1 MPILSICIPTYNRA
15 EYLKKVIDSIVND
28 ETFLNT
34 SDVELVISNNCS
46 NDSTDDLC
54 RMYKEKFPEKITYIC
69 QTEPIYSD
77 EHIFKC
83 TEYATGEY
91 TKLNN
96 DTLCFCK
103 GAIKK
108 IVELIK
114 NNPNQEIF
122 FLANGNGKKEG
133 NYICNSFD
141 ELLQS
146 ASYNI
151 TWIGGMLV
159 KRGKFNELEDYLRYR
174 YLQLSQIDMYAR
186 FLAKGDTVFVCNDS
200 GMFSGLTVKN
210 KGGYNVA
217 EIFGQNYLK
226 ILREYLDKSN
236 GLTQK
241 TYEVQKKEILK
252 FVEEYY
258 FDYNHKYNF
267 KKTGYFK
274 YIFNNYSKNF
284 YFYWHILM
292 VALKLILKT
301 IMHIEKNENQKS
313 LMIFNKLRIILK
325 GRSTKNYRKLWRKQ
339 NKHNYTSLIRQP
351 LHQRIKVGR
360 YTYGEIDAQI
370 DGDFGDLVIGDFC
383 SIAHGVHFIVSSEHN
398 YKGLST
404 YPFKVMMLGQNSEA
418 VSKGDIIVKDDV
430 WIGCGAIIL
439 SGVTIGQ
446 GAIVSAGSVV
456 TKDVP
461 PYAIVG
467 GVPAKVLKY
476 RFDSEI
482 IDELVKFDYSKLTEE
497 KVKLLGEKLY
507 TKLTKENVKNI
518 LKEIE
523 DKDV

>member
-1 MPILSICIPTYNRA
+1 MPILSICIPTYNRV

-46 NDSTDDLC
+46 SDSTDDLC
-54 RMYKEKFPEKITYIC
+54 QIYKNKFPDKINYIC
-69 QTEPIYSD
+69 QKEPIYSD

-96 DTLCFCK
+96 DTLCYCK
-103 GAIKK
+103 GSIKK
-108 IVELIK
+108 IVDLIR

-122 FLANGNGKKEG
+122 FLANGNGKNKE
-133 NYICNSFD
+133 NVICHSFD
-141 ELLQS
+141 ELLNS
-146 ASYNI
+146 AGYNI
-151 TWIGGMLV
+151 TWIGGMLI
-159 KRGKFNELEDYLRYR
+159 KKGKFNELDDYLRYR
-174 YLQLSQIDMYAR
+174 YLQLSQVDIYAR
-186 FLAKGDTVFVCNDS
+186 FLAKNDTVFVCNDS
-200 GMFSGLTVKN
+200 GMFSGLNVKN

-217 EIFGQNYLK
+217 EIFGQNYLQ
-226 ILREYLDKSN
+226 ILRQNIGTQN
-236 GLTQK
+236 GLTLK
-241 TYEVQKKEILK
+241 TYEFQKKEILK
-252 FVEEYY
+252 FVEDYY

-274 YIFNNYSKNF
+274 YIFKNYSKNL
-284 YFYWHILM
+284 YFYVHIFFVFLKSIISWFAHIEKSESM
-292 VALKLILKT
+292 KKLILFD
-301 IMHIEKNENQKS
+301 S
-313 LMIFNKLRIILK
+313 LKVVLK
-325 GRSTKNYRKLWRKQ
+325 DRRLKNYRKLWRKQ
-339 NKHNYTSLIRQP
+339 NKHNSTSLIRKP

-370 DGDFGDLVIGDFC
+370 DGHFGDLVIGDFC
-383 SIAHGVHFIVSSEHN
+383 SIAHDVHFIVSSEHN
-398 YKGLST
+398 YNCLST
-404 YPFKVMMLGQNSEA
+404 YPFKVLMLGYQSEA
-418 VSKGDIIVKDDV
+418 ISKGDIIVKDDV

-476 RFDSEI
+476 RFEPEI
-482 IDELVKFDYSKLTEE
+482 IRVLEKFDYSKLNQE
-497 KVKLLGEKLY
+497 KVKILGDKLY
-507 TKLTKENVKNI
+507 TRLTKENVKDI

-523 DKDV
+523 ELNV